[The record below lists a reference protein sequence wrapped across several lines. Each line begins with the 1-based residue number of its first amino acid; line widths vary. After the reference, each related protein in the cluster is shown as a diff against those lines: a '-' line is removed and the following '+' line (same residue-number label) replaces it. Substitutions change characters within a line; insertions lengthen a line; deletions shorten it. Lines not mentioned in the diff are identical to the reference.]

1 MSAQPLPLPVPSG
14 PAPAATGRPL
24 PGTQP
29 TVTPV
34 TPAPAPE
41 PAPAPPVELRHMTI
55 ASKVRAFGDVVAIA
69 PASKSAGSS
78 FIAYVELANWPT
90 RPAAGGKVT
99 ALVRY
104 DVRILDADG
113 LPAASFGPFTAS
125 HTAPPP
131 VVDNFVARVVKVPAT
146 LPPGRYA
153 VEIDATDPETGAR
166 ARTTAALE
174 VTAAPP
180 TR

>member
-1 MSAQPLPLPVPSG
+1 M
-14 PAPAATGRPL
+14 RY
-24 PGTQP
+24 
-29 TVTPV
+29 
-34 TPAPAPE
+34 
-41 PAPAPPVELRHMTI
+41 EL
-55 ASKVRAFGDVVAIA
+55 
-69 PASKSAGSS
+69 
-78 FIAYVELANWPT
+78 
-90 RPAAGGKVT
+90 
-99 ALVRY
+99 
-104 DVRILDADG
+104 RILDADG